1 MRLLIGHHL
10 IEKPR
15 KSSASERETIGPVS
29 SNETVARVLEGN
41 YGVLII
47 LGKTLSVCMYSD
59 GYTSPTDNT
68 KRASR
73 WHLADAFSFRVMS
86 CFALHCTDLH
96 WLLCMLEWDDMTQLL
111 LSNNRFLPLF
121 GSSWP
126 QRRNDFRCKYKEKKK
141 EITRW
146 DVKWEI
152 ALVNQEVKD

>member
-47 LGKTLSVCMYSD
+47 LGETLSVCLYSD
-59 GYTSPTDNT
+59 GYTSPTDNI

-73 WHLADAFSFRVMS
+73 
-86 CFALHCTDLH
+86 
-96 WLLCMLEWDDMTQLL
+96 
-111 LSNNRFLPLF
+111 
-121 GSSWP
+121 
-126 QRRNDFRCKYKEKKK
+126 
-141 EITRW
+141 
-146 DVKWEI
+146 
-152 ALVNQEVKD
+152 